1 MQVREYFRSFHFS
14 LVLLLLRGTV
24 VLFFRYALF
33 SAKLCTVFVFP
44 TEDPIRTEVY
54 FRLLSVNEDEHVRCQ
69 IFCSYFWRNY
79 CKMALLFE
87 YGNIVIF
94 SEECFKYFFL
104 GRNEKKNVN
113 RIMNLY
119 HYVQMLLRDALD

>member
-1 MQVREYFRSFHFS
+1 MKTNTF
-14 LVLLLLRGTV
+14 V
-24 VLFFRYALF
+24 VKF
-33 SAKLCTVFVFP
+33 SAVIFGEITV
-44 TEDPIRTEVY
+44 
-54 FRLLSVNEDEHVRCQ
+54 
-69 IFCSYFWRNY
+69 
-79 CKMALLFE
+79 MALLFE